1 LSTTLSSVVG
11 KRAALVCT
19 TAVLFIIG
27 LGAGATGTTIET
39 EDTVTIDC
47 GSLLTP
53 VDPATAFKF
62 DVHRHQ
68 LEGTTDRMYSERCEQ
83 AISSRQLP
91 TYGALGLGTI
101 GLFAIAVVFGTGRQF
116 LPPS

>member
-1 LSTTLSSVVG
+1 MG
-11 KRAALVCT
+11 KHLVLVCA
-19 TAVLFIIG
+19 TAVLFILG
-27 LGAGATGTTIET
+27 LSVGATGTTIET
-39 EDTVTIDC
+39 DDTRTIDC

-53 VDPATAFKF
+53 ADPATAFKL

-68 LEGTTDRMYSERCEQ
+68 TDGTTGRLYAEQCEQ

-91 TYGALGLGTI
+91 TYGALGLGTV
-101 GLFAIAVVFGTGRQF
+101 GLFAIALVFGTGRQV